1 MKLFTILKYNLFI
14 IKTFFL
20 SNILHGS
27 HLEKKKIK
35 KNQSVINQYNFKS

>member
-35 KNQSVINQYNFKS
+35 KKPTVINQYNFKS

>member
-20 SNILHGS
+20 SNILRGN
-27 HLEKKKIK
+27 HLEQKKIK
-35 KNQSVINQYNFKS
+35 KKNQQL

>member
-14 IKTFFL
+14 LKTFFL

-27 HLEKKKIK
+27 HLEKKKDK
-35 KNQSVINQYNFKS
+35 KKPNSYKPI

>member
-14 IKTFFL
+14 LKTFFL

-27 HLEKKKIK
+27 HLEKKRLKK
-35 KNQSVINQYNFKS
+35 KNTVTNQYNFKS

>member
-35 KNQSVINQYNFKS
+35 KTNQL